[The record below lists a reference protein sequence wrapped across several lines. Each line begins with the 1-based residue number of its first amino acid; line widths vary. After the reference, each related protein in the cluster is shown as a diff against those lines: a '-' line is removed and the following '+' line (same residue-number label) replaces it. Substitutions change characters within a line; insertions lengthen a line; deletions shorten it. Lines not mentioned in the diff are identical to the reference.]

1 MYQKIIG
8 IGESKE
14 RVRGD
19 ARRTINE
26 GLKTKGAGFPKNAF
40 RNELRL
46 VVSTNVMDSERIYII
61 NVIPKGGGRGGDHR
75 GVDSSRRNE
84 MKLFLTAKGS
94 QFDQLEITVHIDWFD
109 LIVVVHTVHKRAAV
123 KDLAHFLPNF
133 PVSLFLYS

>member
-61 NVIPKGGGRGGDHR
+61 NVISKGGGRGGDHR
-75 GVDSSRRNE
+75 GVDSSRRNK

-94 QFDQLEITVHIDWFD
+94 EFDQLEITVHIDWFD
-109 LIVVVHTVHKRAAV
+109 LMVVVHAVHKRAAV
-123 KDLAHFLPNF
+123 KDLAHFLPNL
-133 PVSLFLYS
+133 PVSFFLYS